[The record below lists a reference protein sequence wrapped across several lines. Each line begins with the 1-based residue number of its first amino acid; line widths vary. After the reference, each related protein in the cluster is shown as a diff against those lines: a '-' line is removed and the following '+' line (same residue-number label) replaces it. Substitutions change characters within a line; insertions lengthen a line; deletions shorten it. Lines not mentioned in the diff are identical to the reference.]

1 MALDKN
7 EMTRGQDC
15 VRLNKKSSAMSVI
28 KRAETADEKIAKGE
42 FILTAAHDM
51 IARDGVQ
58 GLSMNKLC
66 AACDV
71 GKGTLYLYFKTRTEI
86 LAALYVQKL
95 DQWCSSLE
103 ISATMPM
110 QYDEFC
116 RAYLAA
122 LSADPIL
129 VDLLIVAAQDFET
142 ELPADTYAETLT
154 HLKQSLERQSNQFTQ
169 ALQIDAAQASPL
181 VWAFYTA
188 AMGASAY
195 RVRQDLTLPKSSDL
209 GPFRA
214 ALQFD
219 RLFWNAVSLY
229 RTR

>member
-1 MALDKN
+1 
-7 EMTRGQDC
+7 
-15 VRLNKKSSAMSVI
+15 MSVI
-28 KRAETADEKIAKGE
+28 KRAETADQKIAKGE

-51 IARDGVQ
+51 IARDGVH

-95 DQWCSSLE
+95 DHWCSSLE
-103 ISATMPM
+103 TAVGQSME
-110 QYDEFC
+110 YDEFC
-116 RAYLAA
+116 HTYLTA
-122 LSADPIL
+122 LTADPIL

-142 ELPADTYAETLT
+142 ELPADTYAETLA
-154 HLKQSLERQSNQFTQ
+154 HLKQALERQANQFTQ
-169 ALQIDAAQASPL
+169 ALQIDSAQASAL

-195 RVRQDLTLPKSSDL
+195 RDRQDLTLPKSSDL

>member
-1 MALDKN
+1 
-7 EMTRGQDC
+7 
-15 VRLNKKSSAMSVI
+15 MSVI
-28 KRAETADEKIAKGE
+28 KRAETADQKIAKGE

-51 IARDGVQ
+51 IARDGVH

-66 AACDV
+66 AASDV

-95 DQWCSSLE
+95 DHWCSSLE
-103 ISATMPM
+103 TAVGQPM
-110 QYDEFC
+110 GYDEFC
-116 RAYLAA
+116 HTYLTA
-122 LSADPIL
+122 LTADPIL

-142 ELPADTYAETLT
+142 ELPADTYAETLA
-154 HLKQSLERQSNQFTQ
+154 HLKQALERQANQFTQ
-169 ALQIDAAQASPL
+169 ALQIDSAQASAL

-195 RVRQDLTLPKSSDL
+195 RDRQDLTLPKSSDL

>member
-1 MALDKN
+1 
-7 EMTRGQDC
+7 
-15 VRLNKKSSAMSVI
+15 
-28 KRAETADEKIAKGE
+28 
-42 FILTAAHDM
+42 M
-51 IARDGVQ
+51 IARDGVH

-71 GKGTLYLYFKTRTEI
+71 GKGTLYLYFKTGTEI

-229 RTR
+229 RTD

>member
-1 MALDKN
+1 
-7 EMTRGQDC
+7 
-15 VRLNKKSSAMSVI
+15 MSVI

-51 IARDGVQ
+51 ISRDGVQ

-71 GKGTLYLYFKTRTEI
+71 GKGTLYLYFKTSTEI

-103 ISATMPM
+103 ISATIPM

-116 RAYLAA
+116 HAYLAA

-188 AMGASAY
+188 AIGASAY
-195 RVRQDLTLPKSSDL
+195 RVRQELTLPKSSDL
-209 GPFRA
+209 GPFHA

-229 RTR
+229 RTD